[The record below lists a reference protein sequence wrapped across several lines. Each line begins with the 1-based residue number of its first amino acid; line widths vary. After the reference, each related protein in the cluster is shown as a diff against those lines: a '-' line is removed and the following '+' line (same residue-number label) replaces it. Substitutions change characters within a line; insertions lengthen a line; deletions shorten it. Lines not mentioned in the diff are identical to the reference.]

1 MSNVLASRGPKHPDM
16 TPSTG
21 RRLLR
26 VVGALG
32 VAAAATFFVW
42 FALGFL
48 DSVPSMLEVFGTVG
62 LRIPAS
68 IEVGGLLL
76 GTIGFYDL

>member
-1 MSNVLASRGPKHPDM
+1 MSNVFASRGPKHPDM

-32 VAAAATFFVW
+32 VAAAAPFFIW

-68 IEVGGLLL
+68 IVVGGLLL
-76 GTIGFYDL
+76 GAIGFYDL